1 MALENL
7 NDKEIR
13 SGFKVKVQKAQF
25 AQHQDDYKRRQT
37 KRQNLA
43 KKIQAKMLQK
53 KQLSWDENIDE
64 EGEGLKIVILK
75 HVIDVARAN
84 SDEYLETI
92 KEQITEQLTQ
102 FG

>member
-1 MALENL
+1 
-7 NDKEIR
+7 
-13 SGFKVKVQKAQF
+13 
-25 AQHQDDYKRRQT
+25 
-37 KRQNLA
+37 
-43 KKIQAKMLQK
+43 MLQK